1 MLDISSHLTF
11 RIHSDADGRLTL
23 QFRQLFEKES
33 NPDRWQ
39 YDHRLD
45 DQPEDVV
52 ARLRE
57 IATQVMA
64 GERDRLDRAL
74 NRLRD
79 EPAKQRKSKR

>member
-1 MLDISSHLTF
+1 MLDVSSHLTF
-11 RIHSDADGRLTL
+11 RIHSDSDGRLTL
-23 QFRQLFEKES
+23 RFRRLFEKES

-39 YDHRLD
+39 YDLPLD
-45 DQPEDVV
+45 DKPEDVV
-52 ARLRE
+52 ARLHE
-57 IATQVMA
+57 IAAQVMA